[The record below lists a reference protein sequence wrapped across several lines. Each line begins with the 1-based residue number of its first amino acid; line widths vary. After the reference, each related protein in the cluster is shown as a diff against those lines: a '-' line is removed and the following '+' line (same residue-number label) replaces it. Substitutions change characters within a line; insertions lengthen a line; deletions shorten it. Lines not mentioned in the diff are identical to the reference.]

1 MISQYKNIERLRYR
15 ISNDIYD
22 ATKGTDNIFV
32 RVFRMVFSSIFSF
45 YLSTASKTILGIEEK
60 LDKVSYAWFWQLIV
74 LSLIFVLFFGISFK
88 MSSYAIKAYN
98 CIRRVGPRRSK
109 LSMKD
114 QRKATKDF
122 DNIAIDSLL
131 LVDEYIHE
139 FSKINNA
146 IESDVKKQYYL
157 FEIIHYMLTACRFAT
172 PLITLKCIDY
182 DGNEESHNI
191 EEYRFK
197 NFLNIMEN
205 QILFLDSK
213 ISPDFYSKNNMLSS
227 RVNEIKREYNW
238 LKDNGIEVLNK

>member
-22 ATKGTDNIFV
+22 ATKGTDNVFV
-32 RVFRMVFSSIFSF
+32 RIFRMVFSSIFSF
-45 YLSTASKTILGIEEK
+45 YLSTASRTIFGIEEK
-60 LDKVSYAWFWQLIV
+60 LENVSYAWLWLLFI

-88 MSSYAIKAYN
+88 MSSYVIKAYN
-98 CIRRVGPRRSK
+98 CIRRVGPRKSK
-109 LSMKD
+109 LGMNDK
-114 QRKATKDF
+114 RKATKDF

-131 LVDEYIHE
+131 LVDEYIQE
-139 FSKINNA
+139 FSKNNNV

-191 EEYRFK
+191 EEYRFR
-197 NFLNIMEN
+197 NFLDIMKE

-213 ISPDFYSKNNMLSS
+213 SNTDYFSNNIMLSS
-227 RVNEIKREYNW
+227 RVNEIKRKYNW
-238 LKDNGIEVLNK
+238 LEDNGIE